1 MSQTTEEAP
10 PEEGRIVRV
19 CPRCGAPYTYL
30 ERRARGGVIYYYAVH
45 EEHEGGRRIR
55 TKHYLGPE
63 VYTAGQVT
71 HLKIGVELEGAT
83 TPDPARL
90 RQYLT
95 AVLDAIVARRGEF
108 SKDELEAVR
117 RELERA
123 LAELK

>member
-1 MSQTTEEAP
+1 
-10 PEEGRIVRV
+10 VRV

-71 HLKIGVELEGAT
+71 HLALGVEWEGAT

-90 RQYLT
+90 RQYLA
-95 AVLDAIVARRGEF
+95 AVLDAIARRRDEF
-108 SKDELEAVR
+108 SKDEREAVR

-123 LAELK
+123 LVEL